1 MGRSGTKSPCPQVHP
16 LFTACDA
23 TPASEPGYICHNGN
37 LAGVLM
43 RLPLSFFMKSAFH
56 SYLRKRRRQYG
67 LSQDDI
73 ATILGVYSRSH
84 VSMLETGDRRPSAE
98 QVYILHLLFGEPDEQ
113 LFPGLFAH
121 AKAHLA
127 DKLRNL
133 LTQENPS
140 RSGSTGRRKL
150 LEEALSRL
158 QPPGSNNQNHL

>member
-1 MGRSGTKSPCPQVHP
+1 
-16 LFTACDA
+16 
-23 TPASEPGYICHNGN
+23 
-37 LAGVLM
+37 M

-113 LFPGLFAH
+113 LFPGLFGRARL
-121 AKAHLA
+121 HLK
-127 DKLRNL
+127 DSVRRL
-133 LTQENPS
+133 LGQENPT
-140 RSGSTGRRKL
+140 RSGSAGRRKL
-150 LEEALSRL
+150 LEEALARL
-158 QPPGSNNQNHL
+158 ETGRDNKKEV